1 MNTSPETCAIC
12 LDSLRAREGQAL
24 FTAECSHTFHFNCI
38 ASNVQHG
45 NHICPTCRSKWTNLP
60 SQFTPAD
67 STVVPPPPSI
77 MRRVRDFQLFS
88 PATLNFADDEPLP
101 SPEPDIS
108 SSAQASSEGSHQTGV
123 MTVKALPEFPAL
135 SQSEQSDSFSVL
147 VGIRAPPLSPEDSDR
162 PNARAPVDL
171 VAVLDIS
178 GSMNGRKI
186 RLLKQAMGFVVDNL
200 GPTDRLSVIVF
211 STMARRVTSLRRMT
225 HEGRVDTIT
234 AVNSLQANGST
245 NIIAGLKLA
254 VQVLEQRRQKN
265 PVASFILLSDGQDN
279 QNGYGAQFLQSLR
292 NLPPCIRVNATDQ
305 VSTDVVPVPVHTFG
319 FGSDHDA
326 TALHAIADGS
336 GGTFSYIESIEII
349 QDAFAQCIGGLLS
362 VVAQEV
368 EIHVHSGQPGGIQ
381 IRSISS
387 GRYRNNIENDGNL
400 HGIVYLGDVY
410 AEEEKQFLVNI
421 SVPQETE
428 SLTTKLLEV
437 KCSYKDPIRNEIITT
452 ETIIVEIRRPLAE
465 NLSEEDT
472 QVCLEVDRE
481 RNRTL
486 IAEGIAQAQVMAER
500 GDVEEAREF
509 LGRRRMRVMASS
521 SAQAGDNFSGLLNA
535 DMIQIEARMTSKE
548 MYQSRGKAYAFSKR
562 SSHGYQRASTQAVF
576 GMPNQEP
583 AIPEGPAPPASGVD
597 ISNWAPQSAAAP
609 DDGGYQTSFMREMV
623 HKSQKLRSYGN
634 KGEHS
639 GGSDHS
645 NQQ

>member
-1 MNTSPETCAIC
+1 MNSSPETCAIC

-45 NHICPTCRSKWTNLP
+45 NHICPTCRSTWTNLP
-60 SQFTPAD
+60 SLFIPN
-67 STVVPPPPSI
+67 STTTTIVPPPPI
-77 MRRVRDFQLFS
+77 LRRVRDSLRPS
-88 PATLNFADDEPLP
+88 LALNFADDEPLP
-101 SPEPDIS
+101 SPETE
-108 SSAQASSEGSHQTGV
+108 ASHTRSHESGE

-135 SQSEQSDSFSVL
+135 SRSEQSDSFSVL
-147 VGIRAPPLSPEDSDR
+147 VGIRAPALSPEASDR
-162 PNARAPVDL
+162 PDARAPVDL
-171 VAVLDIS
+171 VAILDIS
-178 GSMNGRKI
+178 GSMNGDKI

-211 STMARRVTSLRRMT
+211 STTARRVTPLRRMS
-225 HEGRVDTIT
+225 HSGKVDTIE
-234 AVNSLQANGST
+234 AVNSLRANGST

-254 VQVLEQRRQKN
+254 VQVLEQRTQKN

-279 QNGYGAQFLQSLR
+279 QNGYGAEFLQSLR
-292 NLPPCIRVNATDQ
+292 HLPACIRVNATDEA
-305 VSTDVVPVPVHTFG
+305 STDVVSVPVHTFG

-336 GGTFSYIESIEII
+336 GGTFSYIESVEII

-362 VVAQEV
+362 VVAQDV
-368 EIHVHSGQPGGIQ
+368 KIHVHSGLPEGVR

-387 GRYRNNIENDGNL
+387 GRYRNSIENDENL
-400 HGIVYLGDVY
+400 HGIVYVGDVY

-421 SVPQETE
+421 SVPQEPE

-437 KCSYKDPIRNEIITT
+437 KCSYKDPISNESVTT
-452 ETIIVEIRRPLAE
+452 ETIIVEIRRPLTE
-465 NLSEEDT
+465 DLSEEDT

-486 IAEGIAQAQVMAER
+486 ISEGIAQAQVMAER

-509 LGRRRMRVMASS
+509 LSQRRVRLMASA
-521 SAQAGDNFSGLLNA
+521 SAQAGDRMSGLL
-535 DMIQIEARMTSKE
+535 DSDVRQIEARMTSKA
-548 MYQSRGKAYAFSKR
+548 MYEAGGRAYAYSKG

-576 GMPNQEP
+576 GMTNQ
-583 AIPEGPAPPASGVD
+583 ALTIPEGAAQSVML
-597 ISNWAPQSAAAP
+597 QSAAAP
-609 DDGGYQTSFMREMV
+609 EDSGYQTSFMQKMV
-623 HKSQKLRSYGN
+623 YKSQKLRYSGN
-634 KGEHS
+634 QDGHSS
-639 GGSDHS
+639 GGGGS
-645 NQQ
+645 N